1 LREGWCVWV
10 TGLPGSGKSTV
21 SRYLLKIL
29 KKKNVHAQIL
39 SSDMLRKV
47 MTPNP
52 KYTVEER
59 DIVYGTLVFIAALL
73 VKNGVNVIIDATGN
87 FRRYRENARKRIKK
101 FVEVYLNCPLEVCMK
116 REAERKVRFHAP
128 KGVYRK
134 AFNGESSTVPGLG
147 APYEEPLNPELSID
161 SSEMSPERCAAAIFD
176 KLCELKYL
184 SSEVCKYI

>member
-1 LREGWCVWV
+1 MDEGWCVWV

-21 SRYLLKIL
+21 SRYLLETL

-59 DIVYGTLVFIAALL
+59 DTVYDTLVFIADLL

-87 FRRYRENARKRIKK
+87 LRKYRENARKRIKK
-101 FVEVYLNCPLEVCMK
+101 FVEVYLNCPLEICVK
-116 REAERKVRFHAP
+116 REGERKVRFHAP
-128 KGVYRK
+128 KEVYRK
-134 AFNGESSTVPGLG
+134 AFSGESLTVPGLG
-147 APYEEPLNPELSID
+147 APYEEPLNPEVSID
-161 SSEMSPERCAAAIFD
+161 SSKTSPELCAKAIFK

-184 SSEVCKYI
+184 SPEPCK